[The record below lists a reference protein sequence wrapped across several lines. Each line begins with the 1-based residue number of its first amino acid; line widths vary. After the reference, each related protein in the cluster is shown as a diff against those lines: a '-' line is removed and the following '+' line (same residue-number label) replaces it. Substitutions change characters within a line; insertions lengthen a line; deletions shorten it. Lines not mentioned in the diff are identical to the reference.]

1 MNGKPSQL
9 PLSGITVVSLE
20 QAIAAPLASRHLA
33 DWGARVIKIERPGKG
48 DFCRDYDYVMN
59 GMSSQFAW
67 TNRSKESLAL
77 DVKSDEGKRV
87 LDALLPQADV
97 FLQNLAPGAAKR
109 LGLDAATL
117 VERFPRLIACDISGY
132 GSGGPYSEKKAY
144 DLLVQCEAGF
154 LSVNGTEEQP
164 AKCGIAV
171 VDTATGMYIV
181 NGVLM
186 ALFNR
191 ERTGKGMAFEV
202 SLFDSMTEWMSY
214 PAYYTDGAGK
224 PLVRTG
230 TRHATI
236 APYGPFRC
244 GDGRR
249 GVLRHPER
257 ARMDRALRAGAG
269 GCGAGRA
276 IRAFATNPQRMQNRD
291 ALEALIER
299 HFAKF
304 SAEQVMQRLDD
315 AAIANANMNTVEA
328 FLEHPQLHARDR
340 VHKVG
345 SPNGPLMSFLP
356 AITIPGVDPVM
367 GDIPAVGE
375 HTDAILA
382 ELGLLEKAAIMTAP
396 RLTRT
401 YLAVP
406 AHRARL
412 VQNAAASAAD
422 AVFMDL
428 EDAVPPAE
436 KAAALEAAADGVD
449 HARLGQQDR
458 RGRLNAIDSPSI
470 QTRDRAPRRHQAA
483 RCLHHSEGGGGRRHR
498 HDQPLD
504 HRGRRTRDDARRD
517 GVADRDRA
525 RAGQCRGAGGG
536 GPAGD
541 RAASRR
547 RRFRRLDRRAQRRDR
562 RLAVGLP
569 ACRQRRRRPSAR
581 CRSICSPIR

>member
-1 MNGKPSQL
+1 MNRKTPQL

-67 TNRSKESLAL
+67 TNRSKQSLAL
-77 DVKSDEGKRV
+77 DVKSSEGQRV

-109 LGLDAATL
+109 LRLDAATL
-117 VERFPRLIACDISGY
+117 LQRFPRLIACDISGY
-132 GSGGPYSEKKAY
+132 GSGGPYGEKKAY

-154 LSVNGTEEQP
+154 LSINGTEEQP

-224 PLVRTG
+224 PLARTG

-244 GDGRR
+244 GDGRVVFFGIQNAR
-249 GVLRHPER
+249 EWTALCAQVLED
-257 ARMDRALRAGAG
+257 AALANDPRF
-269 GCGAGRA
+269 CD
-276 IRAFATNPQRMQNRD
+276 NPQRMKHRD
-291 ALEALIER
+291 ALEALIEQ

-304 SAEQVMQRLDD
+304 SVEQVIKRLDD
-315 AAIANANMNTVEA
+315 AAIANANMNTVES
-328 FLEHPQLHARDR
+328 FLQHPQLRCRDR
-340 VHKVG
+340 VRQVG

-375 HTDAILA
+375 HTEAILA
-382 ELGLLEKAAIMTAP
+382 ELGLVEKS
-396 RLTRT
+396 RT
-401 YLAVP
+401 
-406 AHRARL
+406 
-412 VQNAAASAAD
+412 
-422 AVFMDL
+422 
-428 EDAVPPAE
+428 
-436 KAAALEAAADGVD
+436 
-449 HARLGQQDR
+449 
-458 RGRLNAIDSPSI
+458 
-470 QTRDRAPRRHQAA
+470 
-483 RCLHHSEGGGGRRHR
+483 
-498 HDQPLD
+498 
-504 HRGRRTRDDARRD
+504 
-517 GVADRDRA
+517 
-525 RAGQCRGAGGG
+525 
-536 GPAGD
+536 
-541 RAASRR
+541 
-547 RRFRRLDRRAQRRDR
+547 
-562 RLAVGLP
+562 
-569 ACRQRRRRPSAR
+569 
-581 CRSICSPIR
+581 